1 MPSPDGKEDF
11 YTSTKSSFKAKIKR
25 ELLDIY
31 LLPLKQN
38 KLLGVFL
45 YLGRKLAK
53 ILLKNVLQ
61 TILHQVLLKAKVRI
75 FRYCSINSFSKDY
88 FRQQYQQF
96 FDPEARFT
104 SNSLA
109 DWFEMKI
116 KKYRHEI
123 KILLGVSINP
133 DQDSPIG
140 AAQRIL
146 KKLDLKLEKLYFR
159 GSRQTKQRVYG
170 GCQLDADGRAAIF
183 ANWLERDEKIYQS
196 QSVLTLL

>member
-1 MPSPDGKEDF
+1 MTENSNGKAFKPDVNKR
-11 YTSTKSSFKAKIKR
+11 TLSATVKALEII
-25 ELLDIY
+25 DI
-31 LLPLKQN
+31 
-38 KLLGVFL
+38 
-45 YLGRKLAK
+45 
-53 ILLKNVLQ
+53 
-61 TILHQVLLKAKVRI
+61 
-75 FRYCSINSFSKDY
+75 
-88 FRQQYQQF
+88 QQF

-133 DQDSPIG
+133 DKDSPIG

-146 KKLDLKLEKLYFR
+146 KKLDLKLERLYFR

-170 GCQLDADGRAAIF
+170 GCKLDADGRKQVF
-183 ANWLERDEKIYQS
+183 AHWLERDEKIQES
-196 QSVLTLL
+196 ESVLTLS